1 MAIGQCLVEEGIHMN
16 EIAIIATE
24 DPDEEAQLQAL
35 EKKGK
40 DKEAEKLRVLSAI
53 ASNSPTRVID
63 RVAWILNHYPQARDS
78 DVKCQILY
86 WKTFQADLY
95 SGGDISF
102 DHYPKLQRL
111 HSIARARAMVQNV
124 LGLFIASPEV
134 RKYRGKL
141 EEEEKQRALEV
152 RPAYPVYCIYAD
164 ESGKTGKYLLVGSL
178 WVLRSYDTMKI
189 TSAINHRK
197 KELDF
202 KGEIHFKEINKG
214 NLETYL
220 SLLGAIIQNS
230 SAISFKGLG
239 VLRSGLYSVD
249 DTLNKL
255 FYHMVIQGVA
265 EENKS
270 GRAVLPRNLQFRKD
284 TEELSKDKLSIME
297 IELQLQNASKSI
309 FNDNLYVDVVEVE
322 DSSISPLMQVADLF
336 VGSISRLLNKEE
348 GKEGPK
354 DIFAKTFLE
363 AFGVD
368 TKSEALEG
376 LSECVR
382 FS

>member
-1 MAIGQCLVEEGIHMN
+1 MTRPECRTMMAIGQCLVEEGIHMN

-102 DHYPKLQRL
+102 EHYPKLQRL

-141 EEEEKQRALEV
+141 EEEEKQRALGKLRTSQRRAADW
-152 RPAYPVYCIYAD
+152 RPNRFLA
-164 ESGKTGKYLLVGSL
+164 
-178 WVLRSYDTMKI
+178 R
-189 TSAINHRK
+189 
-197 KELDF
+197 
-202 KGEIHFKEINKG
+202 
-214 NLETYL
+214 
-220 SLLGAIIQNS
+220 S
-230 SAISFKGLG
+230 SATDFTRNPAFDRVSAFYRRTSPVSASNSRRAIHRFDRANKVTSCAVFLARPRK
-239 VLRSGLYSVD
+239 R
-249 DTLNKL
+249 TL
-255 FYHMVIQGVA
+255 V
-265 EENKS
+265 
-270 GRAVLPRNLQFRKD
+270 
-284 TEELSKDKLSIME
+284 
-297 IELQLQNASKSI
+297 
-309 FNDNLYVDVVEVE
+309 
-322 DSSISPLMQVADLF
+322 
-336 VGSISRLLNKEE
+336 
-348 GKEGPK
+348 
-354 DIFAKTFLE
+354 
-363 AFGVD
+363 
-368 TKSEALEG
+368 
-376 LSECVR
+376 
-382 FS
+382 